1 MKKWFY
7 LLAFFVVTVLAPGAY
22 LAADVFQSSNE
33 VTITALVPEYV
44 EPIPTP
50 THGGGSGTSSSTAN
64 VITQDSRPLVH
75 IEGYT
80 FPSAKV
86 QLSVNGLPSDS
97 WFAGEDGFFSRDFR
111 SDSVGNLVFS
121 FSAHTGRYW
130 TSTMT
135 YTLPVQSEQVLDL
148 GYVLLSPVMQ
158 SKDNLSWLGFSIP
171 SSEVTVW
178 VNNEVNQTL
187 TASSVDGSFNFLLD
201 DTASGN
207 LYLTCTWEGETCGTS
222 LIYVLHGSQGTEQG
236 TDSGSDQNS
245 DQGTNQGAQTGSGSD
260 SSTQETVSSQGST
273 LLSDINEDGKVNY
286 VDFGLM
292 REAYLDQSYNVI
304 VDLDYDGNLDLL
316 DFSLLAYQWTI
327 P

>member
-7 LLAFFVVTVLAPGAY
+7 LVAFFVVTVLAPSAY
-22 LAADVFQSSNE
+22 LAADVFQSSND
-33 VTITALVPEYV
+33 VTITALVLGSSENPE
-44 EPIPTP
+44 TP
-50 THGGGSGTSSSTAN
+50 ESPSSGGGNGGVSATAN
-64 VITQDSRPLVH
+64 PIAQDERALVH

-80 FPSAKV
+80 FPGAKV
-86 QLSVNGLPSDS
+86 QLSVSGLPSDS
-97 WFAGEDGFFSRDFR
+97 WFAGDDGFFSRDFR
-111 SDSVGNLVFS
+111 AEAVGNLVFS

-130 TSTMT
+130 TSTST
-135 YTLPVQSEQVLDL
+135 YTLPVQPEQILDL

-158 SKDNLSWLGFSIP
+158 SEDNLSWLGFSIP

-178 VNNEVNQTL
+178 VNDEEKQTL
-187 TASSVDGSFNFLLD
+187 IASSVDGSFNFLLD
-201 DTASGN
+201 NAASGN

-222 LIYVLHGSQGTEQG
+222 LIYVLHGIQSTDQG
-236 TDSGSDQNS
+236 TDSGTDQNT
-245 DQGTNQGAQTGSGSD
+245 DQGTSQGAQTESGSEV
-260 SSTQETVSSQGST
+260 STGQAST

-292 REAYLDQSYNVI
+292 REAYLDQSYDPL
-304 VDLDYDGNLDLL
+304 VDLDYDGTLNLL